1 MLKIF
6 CVVCLLGLSATTA
19 LVGDATQ
26 TSAQSP
32 TDHNLVNLVQEG
44 RQLSKANVKRLEF
57 ALKSIPYDLPTRARL
72 LGFYFHSSLQ
82 IFGRTTT
89 LKARRRHILWLI
101 ENHPDSSVAGLPEA
115 SIEPRGQELA
125 DEEGYRQAREL
136 WLKQVERN
144 KNNEKVRLNAATFGQ
159 RPEIAVAEPVPKK
172 VQAPNQLEQA
182 TSSQA
187 DFQAGLAAYN
197 RGDYET
203 AFQLLQP
210 LAEQGDAT
218 AQYKLGVMH
227 NFGQGVRL
235 NYHEAMRWYRKAAEQ
250 GHHDAQH
257 MVGAMYANGEGVWRD
272 YAEAAKWFRL
282 AADQGL
288 ARAQYELAE
297 MYRTGRGVPQNYAEA
312 AKWYQKAAEQGHSS
326 AQSILGTMYEDGK
339 GVSRDFTEAAK
350 WYRKAAEQADAG
362 AQHNLGLLYSKG
374 LGVQKDPAEG
384 FRWLRKAAE
393 NGDVGAQVNLGITYE
408 NGEGVA
414 QNYAEAAKW
423 YRKAAE
429 RDHAAAQ
436 NFLGAMYASGRGVAQ
451 DYIQTAEWYR
461 RAANQGH
468 VRAQNSLGIM
478 YALGQGVP
486 QDLVQSYKWI
496 SLAVSGW
503 PPGQGRDQI
512 VGNRDMTAEK
522 MTREQIA
529 EAQHLANQW
538 LETHGTAK

>member
-6 CVVCLLGLSATTA
+6 CAVCLLGLSATTA

-32 TDHNLVNLVQEG
+32 TDYNLVNLVQEG
-44 RQLSKANVKRLEF
+44 RQLSKANVKRLES

-72 LGFYFHSSLQ
+72 LGFYFHSSLP

-89 LKARRRHILWLI
+89 ITARRRHILWLI
-101 ENHPDSSVAGLPEA
+101 ENPPDSSVAGLPEA
-115 SIEPRGQELA
+115 SIEPSGHQLA

-136 WLKQVERN
+136 WLKQLERN

-159 RPEIAVAEPVPKK
+159 RPEIAVAEPLPKK
-172 VQAPNQLEQA
+172 AQAPNQLEQA

-187 DFQAGLAAYN
+187 DFQAGLAAYL
-197 RGDYET
+197 RKDYAT
-203 AFQLLQP
+203 ALQELEP
-210 LAEQGDAT
+210 LAEQG
-218 AQYKLGVMH
+218 
-227 NFGQGVRL
+227 NS
-235 NYHEAMRWYRKAAEQ
+235 E
-250 GHHDAQH
+250 
-257 MVGAMYANGEGVWRD
+257 
-272 YAEAAKWFRL
+272 
-282 AADQGL
+282 
-288 ARAQYELAE
+288 
-297 MYRTGRGVPQNYAEA
+297 
-312 AKWYQKAAEQGHSS
+312 

-339 GVSRDFTEAAK
+339 GVSRDYAEAAK
-350 WYRKAAEQADAG
+350 WYRKAAEQGDAG
-362 AQHNLGLLYSKG
+362 AQHNLGWLYSKG
-374 LGVQKDPAEG
+374 LGVQRDLAEAFG
-384 FRWLRKAAE
+384 WLRKAAE

-503 PPGQGRDQI
+503 PPGQERDQI
-512 VGNRDMTAEK
+512 VRNRDITAEK

-529 EAQHLANQW
+529 EAQHLASEW
-538 LETHGTAK
+538 LQTHGTAK